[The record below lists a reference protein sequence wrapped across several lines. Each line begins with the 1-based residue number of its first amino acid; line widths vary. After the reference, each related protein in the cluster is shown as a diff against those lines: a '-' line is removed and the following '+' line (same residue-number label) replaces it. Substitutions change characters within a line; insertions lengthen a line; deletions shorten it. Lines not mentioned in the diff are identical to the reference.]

1 MIDPLDIFALDGE
14 GKYVWIDTAHSFLD
28 ASKAMCKHA
37 GDSDEVD
44 RCFRSD
50 VDHSFRGKPIRFRSE
65 ATLAFVILGK

>member
-37 GDSDEVD
+37 ANNACTFFVYAHKTGERTYYQVASSAEI
-44 RCFRSD
+44 
-50 VDHSFRGKPIRFRSE
+50 IRLPARP
-65 ATLAFVILGK
+65 L